1 MNEQKT
7 FRSQQ
12 PNVELALA
20 QLAENRHP
28 IGLVLDQI
36 NDVRNLGFMLRL
48 ADAARLEKVWL
59 YKMDDFPEKKLKRF
73 SRTAHQYVPMEH
85 LSSIAD
91 LQSLQQTH
99 QLLALEITE
108 ASVAYT
114 DFQPQFPLLLLA
126 GSEQRGISQ
135 EVLSLVDGTVHIPMY
150 GLNLSMN
157 VAMATG
163 IVVYHF
169 LQFIHYKVNVL

>member
-7 FRSQQ
+7 FRAQQ
-12 PNVELALA
+12 PNVELAMA
-20 QLAENRHP
+20 QLSENRHP
-28 IGLVLDQI
+28 IALVLDQL
-36 NDVRNLGFMLRL
+36 NDVRNLGFLLRL

-59 YKMDDFPEKKLKRF
+59 YKMEAFPEKKLKRF
-73 SRTAHQYVPMEH
+73 SRTAHQYVPMAH
-85 LSSIAD
+85 LKCLDD
-91 LQSLQQTH
+91 LESLRQTH
-99 QLLALEITE
+99 QLLALEITA

-114 DFQPQFPLLLLA
+114 DFQPQFPSLLVV

-135 EVLSLVDGTVHIPMY
+135 EVLDLVDGTVHIPMY

-157 VAMATG
+157 VAMAAG

-169 LQFIHYKVNVL
+169 LTYLHHKVNV